1 MKIGLIAD
9 RIGLGTGGLETYE
22 RGLIQGLMRLDH
34 QNHYQIFCRFRGAW
48 GSKVPFPGNF
58 AFTPVYPHSTWLRF
72 ILGLPLS
79 LRQASLDLVH
89 MCFAPPLIFPGPTV
103 ITVHDLYPFFCPNTL
118 PQFIALRL
126 RFLLSRGIK
135 SAARIIAVSEVTKQD
150 VVKIFGID
158 PQRIE
163 VIHLGVD
170 AHYQPGIGKCQI
182 DSVLRRYGLPEN
194 YLLYVG
200 RVEPR
205 KNLSKLFEA
214 CRILKEGR
222 KLSHKL
228 VVVGKIE
235 PWDKG
240 SLALVRQM
248 GLDNDIVFP
257 GYVAEDDLPALYNG
271 AAAFV
276 FPSLF
281 EGFGL
286 PPLEAMACGVPVIA
300 SHIPTHA
307 EILGEAALYFDP
319 NDAEGMAS
327 TINQGLKDDD
337 LRKELRAKG
346 LSRAAL
352 FTWEETARRTLEVY
366 RSVIGLGTGSSP
378 Q

>member
-1 MKIGLIAD
+1 MRIGLIAD

-34 QNHYQIFCRFRGAW
+34 QNHYQIFCRFREAW
-48 GSKVPFPGNF
+48 GSLASFPGNF
-58 AFTPVYPHSTWLRF
+58 AFTPVCPQSTWLRF

-79 LRQASLDLVH
+79 LRQARLDLVH
-89 MCFAPPLIFPGPTV
+89 VCFAPPLISPGHTV
-103 ITVHDLYPFFCPNTL
+103 ITVHDLYPFHYHNSMPHS
-118 PQFIALRL
+118 IALRL
-126 RFLLSRGIK
+126 RFLLTRAIK
-135 SAARIIAVSEVTKQD
+135 SSARIIAVSEVTKQD
-150 VVKIFGID
+150 LVKIFGIEQ
-158 PQRIE
+158 QRIS

-170 AHYQPGIGKCQI
+170 AHYQPGIGWRRI
-182 DSVLRRYGLPEN
+182 ESVSRRYGLPEN

-200 RVEPR
+200 RVDPR

-235 PWDKG
+235 PWGKG
-240 SLALVRQM
+240 SLALVRQW
-248 GLDNDIVFP
+248 GLEKDIILP
-257 GYVAEDDLPALYNG
+257 GYVAAADLPAIYSG

-281 EGFGL
+281 EGFGF

-300 SHIPTHA
+300 SQIPAHI
-307 EILGEAALYFDP
+307 EMLGEAAMFFDP
-319 NDAEGMAS
+319 NDAEGLAS
-327 TINQGLKDDD
+327 TINRVLKDDD
-337 LRKELRAKG
+337 LREELRAKG
-346 LSRAAL
+346 LSRATS
-352 FTWEETARRTLEVY
+352 FTWEKTARRTLEVY
-366 RSVIGLGTGSSP
+366 RSVIGIETENSP